1 VTGSIAPEIADPT
14 AEALFAGPGEMRAC
28 CRAFDWGATAL
39 GPVERWPGALRAAVR
54 LCLDCAFPSS
64 VQGGAERVLIYN
76 DAYIASLGA
85 RKHPWALGRPTR
97 DVWPDAAELMEQNLA
112 TLLTGGPPVHHADA
126 RFVIERDGRCEA
138 TYWNY
143 ALSLI
148 RDEDRSV
155 LGLLTF
161 SMETT
166 ARVRAEAALR
176 ANSERQAFLV
186 RLGDA
191 LRPHRGLG
199 EIQAIASRLLGEQL
213 GVNRASYT
221 EISGKVGEEVG
232 TILGQYVRDAEPFPE
247 RVRSRAFGERMMV
260 RCRRGET
267 IVVNDINTDPEY
279 TASERAAWSNVGT
292 RAAVATGLVK
302 GDRLVVILGVQSAGA
317 RDWTADEIAL
327 VVETAERT
335 WEAAE
340 RARAEAA
347 HDRLLEGERR
357 ARAEADAARDRTE
370 RLQRL
375 SAELTRCATVDA
387 VVNAVLRQLDLALG
401 ARQAGVFEISEDGRE
416 LWLLGVEGVDDE
428 TRRRITRVPVDT
440 ALPAGEM
447 IRTRVPVIVDSAAA
461 WQRAHPEVP
470 VNSHDYD
477 RAWAAL
483 PLRVEDGREE
493 RLLGGLTVTFAG
505 PRKFAD
511 EEVAF
516 LQTFADLCA
525 QALARARLV
534 EAEHL
539 RVAAEAA
546 RAKAEAES
554 RAKDDLLAAVS
565 HELRAPLAP
574 ARALAQ
580 ALARREVP
588 PSEVREMANEIERH
602 IAYQARLVADLLDYQ
617 RVTRGHVATPRHR
630 CDVHE
635 IARSAMR
642 AAAPA
647 LNRKQIP
654 VTEEFTAA
662 DPAIWADPVRVQ
674 QIVYNLLSNAGKFSP
689 YRARVVIRTRN
700 PAPGWVELA
709 VLDEGFGISRDVLA
723 HLFEPFV
730 QGESRQAAR
739 SGLGL
744 GLALSRRLAEMQ
756 GGTLTAESEGRGRG
770 ATFTLQLPTASDAQ
784 VMATEPAPPAA
795 AADSPTGAKRPLRL
809 LVIEDDVSAG
819 RALRR
824 LLTLD
829 GHVVHVAES
838 LAAAERI
845 AGAEPLDVVL
855 ADLHLGAENGL
866 AAPRRLA
873 EAAGRRG
880 WPAPPSIVLSGFDR
894 DTDLAESRAAGFVA
908 HLAKP
913 VEEEALLLAVRR
925 ATGTT
930 PLT

>member
-1 VTGSIAPEIADPT
+1 VTGSIAPEIADPS
-14 AEALFAGPGEMRAC
+14 AEALFAGPGEMRAR
-28 CRAFDWGATAL
+28 CRAVDWGATAL
-39 GPVERWPGALRAAVR
+39 GPVETWPAAFSAAVR
-54 LCLDCAFPSS
+54 LCLDCGLPSS
-64 VQGGAERVLIYN
+64 VQGGADRVLLYN
-76 DAYIASLGA
+76 DAYVASLGA
-85 RKHPWALGRPTR
+85 SKHPWALGRPTR
-97 DVWPDAAELMEQNLA
+97 DVWPGAVKQMDQNLTA
-112 TLLTGGPPVHHADA
+112 LLAGGVPVHHDDA
-126 RFVIERDGRCEA
+126 HFIIERGGRSEE
-138 TYWNY
+138 TYWTY

-161 SMETT
+161 AIETT
-166 ARVRAEAALR
+166 ARVRAEDARR
-176 ANSERQAFLV
+176 ASEARQAFLLTLSDAMR
-186 RLGDA
+186 RLTD
-191 LRPHRGLG
+191 PT
-199 EIQAIASRLLGEQL
+199 EMQATASRLLGAHL
-213 GVNRASYT
+213 GVSQAMYV
-221 EISGKVGEEVG
+221 EADGEGGDAHG
-232 TILGQYVRDAEPFPE
+232 TVRGQYVHEGTPFPS
-247 RVRSRAFGERMMV
+247 RIDFRAFGTHAWERYQ
-260 RCRRGET
+260 RGET
-267 IVVNDINTDPEY
+267 IVVSDVLTDPEFSE
-279 TASERAAWSNVGT
+279 SERALWMATGI
-292 RAAVATGLVK
+292 RAAIGVSLVK
-302 GDRLVVILGVQSAGA
+302 NGRFATNFGVVHGTA
-317 RDWTADEIAL
+317 RAWTTQEVAL
-327 VVETAERT
+327 VRETAERT

-347 HDRLLEGERR
+347 RDRLLEGERR
-357 ARAEADAARDRTE
+357 ARAEAVAARDRTE

-387 VVNAVLRQLDLALG
+387 VVNAVLRQLVLALG

-416 LWLLGVEGVDDE
+416 LRLLGVEGVDDE
-428 TRRRITRVPVDT
+428 TRQRIMRVPVDT

-447 IRTRVPVIVDSAAA
+447 LRTRAPVAIDSAAA
-461 WQRAHPEVP
+461 WQRAHPDVP
-470 VNSHDYD
+470 VKSHDYD

-493 RLLGGLTVTFAG
+493 RLLGGLTVTFVG
-505 PRKFAD
+505 PRKFVD

-580 ALARREVP
+580 ALARKEVP
-588 PSEVREMANEIERH
+588 LSEVREMAAEIDRH

-617 RVTRGHVATPRHR
+617 RVTRGHLATPRHR

-662 DPAIWADPVRVQ
+662 DPVISADPVRVQ

-689 YRARVVIRTRN
+689 YGAPVVVRTQN
-700 PAPGWVELA
+700 PAPGCVELA
-709 VLDEGFGISRDVLA
+709 VVDAGFGISREVLA

-730 QGESRQAAR
+730 QGESREAAR

-744 GLALSRRLAEMQ
+744 GLALSRRLAELQ

-770 ATFTLQLPTASDAQ
+770 ATLTLRLPTASE
-784 VMATEPAPPAA
+784 VEVIATDVAPSSQTP
-795 AADSPTGAKRPLRL
+795 DSATAVQRPLRL
-809 LVIEDDVSAG
+809 LVLEDDLSTG

-845 AGAEPLDVVL
+845 AGAERLDVVL

-880 WPAPPSIVLSGFDR
+880 WPAPPTIVLSGFDR

-925 ATGTT
+925 AADTT
-930 PLT
+930 PLA